1 MRNNPKYSDSVNAM
15 NGCLLFFLKLLGLTM
30 GTLLLIAIAPYVGIL
45 LLGWWIIAW
54 ILGLFFPGKE
64 FFPIK
69 KLFSK

>member
-1 MRNNPKYSDSVNAM
+1 
-15 NGCLLFFLKLLGLTM
+15 M

-54 ILGLFFPGKE
+54 ILGLIFPGKE